1 MDEKGV
7 SGSFVVISKENSDS
21 LCPMFFGVS
30 CAFFALRLLPEPDM
44 CDHKWS
50 EIRNRMLQ
58 GSAHLL
64 GLLVWRVQREEV
76 ESGKSKL
83 LHKLE
88 AAKKEAEELKKIRS
102 EDAKANEK
110 VVSIFAAQ
118 EQTWFNERK
127 KLRQQIGA
135 LVNELRVLETE
146 KDKTISEL
154 KGKLQEN
161 EVLMQSKDKSVEE
174 KETRSRELEENL
186 KKAENLVEE
195 LRAAVKREAQLHSNE
210 ISKHKTAF
218 IELVSNQRQ
227 LEAEMGRAL
236 RQVKVVKQELDSVLE
251 QKEKSILMTQKLS
264 LELVKLRKDLEQK
277 DQILSAMLRK
287 SKLDTAE
294 KRMLLE
300 EVKLSKSKRKQLEL
314 ETARW
319 KEVSE
324 SRHERN
330 SLRNMLSK
338 HVNSKSDIHSVGKV
352 VHSKATML
360 LDIGKPRSEKTDF
373 LSEYNQPNFRKGP
386 EAFSPVSE
394 PHSTDGSEEQKFT
407 TDILHLENWVQS
419 ESEKCKIAIQERHHI
434 EMDAFAEQLRLK
446 DKKIE
451 ALRWHL
457 LSMELESKRFQS
469 HVEGLDH
476 ELARLRQDNPKL
488 EARLL
493 NREAE
498 LHSLKEKLALL
509 SNSPDFQKT
518 KFNSSL
524 HKGAESRDPVWSKV
538 KIIKR
543 KPGKKEQ
550 ETKMKP
556 EAISQAVAVEEE
568 NETSENRY
576 LKDIVLTLE
585 SPQKEIKEGE
595 VAAFSKD
602 ILSAETSTSIGQ
614 GIGTKTN
621 PSWKVDLHALG
632 VSYKIKRLKQQLLM
646 LERLTGN
653 QESCENGESNND
665 IQFGIKGFYAL
676 MSFLNK
682 QVDRYQSLQGNTD
695 DICKRM
701 QESALD
707 FNGGSSKIARTEEE
721 TKRLEL
727 FLEETFKLQRYIVAT
742 GQRLMQVQTK
752 IASGFERD
760 IEEIEKPANFDM
772 KRFADTIKTLFREV
786 QRGIEVGISRLIGDL
801 EGTLACDSIVHF
813 QK

>member
-7 SGSFVVISKENSDS
+7 SGSFFVISKENSDS
-21 LCPMFFGVS
+21 LYPMVFGVS

-44 CDHKWS
+44 CDDKWS

-64 GLLVWRVQREEV
+64 GLLVWRVRREEF
-76 ESGKSKL
+76 ESGKSNL
-83 LHKLE
+83 LHKLKNAE
-88 AAKKEAEELKKIRS
+88 KEIEELKKIRS

-110 VVSIFAAQ
+110 VVGIFAAQ
-118 EQTWFNERK
+118 EQNWFNERK

-135 LVNELRVLETE
+135 LVNELRVLETK

-154 KGKLQEN
+154 NGKLQEN

-174 KETRSRELEENL
+174 EETRRQELQEKL

-195 LRAAVKREAQLHSNE
+195 LRETAKCEAQRHSNE

-236 RQVKVVKQELDSVLE
+236 RQVEVARQELDSVLE
-251 QKEKSILMTQKLS
+251 QKEQSILMTQKLS
-264 LELVKLRKDLEQK
+264 LELVKMQKDLEQK

-294 KRMLLE
+294 KQMLLD

-319 KEVSE
+319 KAVSE
-324 SRHERN
+324 SRHDRH

-338 HVNSKSDIHSVGKV
+338 HVNSKSDLHSGGKGL
-352 VHSKATML
+352 HSKATML
-360 LDIGKPRSEKTDF
+360 LDIGKSRSEKTDY
-373 LSEYNQPNFRKGP
+373 LSEYNQPKFRKGQ
-386 EAFSPVSE
+386 EAFSPLSD
-394 PHSTDGSEEQKFT
+394 PHSTDGSKEQKFT
-407 TDILHLENWVQS
+407 IDIQQLENWVQS
-419 ESEKCKIAIQERHHI
+419 EAEKCKIAIEERHHI

-446 DKKIE
+446 DEKIE
-451 ALRWHL
+451 TFRWRL

-476 ELARLRQDNPKL
+476 ELARLRQDNLKL

-498 LHSLKEKLALL
+498 LHSLKEQFALL
-509 SNSPDFQKT
+509 SNPPDFQKT
-518 KFNSSL
+518 NFNSSL
-524 HKGAESRDPVWSKV
+524 HEVSVSRDTVWSKV

-550 ETKMKP
+550 EKKMKP
-556 EAISQAVAVEEE
+556 EAISQALAIEEQDD
-568 NETSENRY
+568 TQENRH
-576 LKDIVLTLE
+576 LKDIVLRLE
-585 SPQKEIKEGE
+585 SPEKEIKEGE
-595 VAAFSKD
+595 VAAFSED
-602 ILSAETSTSIGQ
+602 IVSAETSTSIGQ
-614 GIGTKTN
+614 GISTKIN
-621 PSWKVDLHALG
+621 PTWKVDLHALG

-646 LERLTGN
+646 LERLTGS
-653 QESCENGESNND
+653 QESDEKGESNND
-665 IQFGIKGFYAL
+665 GQFGIKGFYTL
-676 MSFLNK
+676 MSYLNK
-682 QVDRYQSLQGNTD
+682 QVDRYQSLQGKTD

-701 QESALD
+701 NDNGLD
-707 FNGGSSKIARTEEE
+707 FDSGSSKIARTEEE
-721 TKRLEL
+721 TKRLEH
-727 FLEETFKLQRYIVAT
+727 FLEETFQLQRYIVAT
-742 GQRLMQVQTK
+742 GQKLMEVQTK
-752 IASGFERD
+752 ITSGFIGD
-760 IEEIEKPANFDM
+760 IEEINKPASFDM
-772 KRFADTIKTLFREV
+772 KRFADTVRTLFREV
-786 QRGIEVGISRLIGDL
+786 QRGLEVQISRLIGDL
-801 EGTLACDSIVHF
+801 EGTLACDCIVHF